1 MSRVNRRYAH
11 AVLRDIYNNQSER
24 DHKSKLSD
32 KEGTLDSH
40 TVKVEMVAEVLLE
53 CLTEIGVTKEEIE
66 LKVKEIMDRG
76 WTINPSSYY
85 QLCPNCGKKVF
96 DYTAKEFE
104 ATCMYCGQIV
114 HMYPGG
120 LNE

>member
-53 CLTEIGVTKEEIE
+53 CLTEMGVTKEEIE
-66 LKVKEIMDRG
+66 LKIKEI
-76 WTINPSSYY
+76 I
-85 QLCPNCGKKVF
+85 
-96 DYTAKEFE
+96 
-104 ATCMYCGQIV
+104 
-114 HMYPGG
+114 
-120 LNE
+120 